1 MSQVVYDCAAVN
13 LFCRVAVNLK
23 TAALQH
29 RNTKDDYLPLTPN
42 ALRIRISTFGFT
54 EVTMS
59 WTGLR
64 KRVLAGECVYGM
76 MIRQARDPGAPAI
89 YAAAG
94 YDFAFIDM
102 EHGNYSMET
111 VADLIRGAKSAGIAP
126 VIRIP
131 HLETHFISRVL
142 DAGAEG
148 IMIPMTS
155 TKEQAEAIVGCSKYT
170 SLGHRGFGTQTGQ
183 TDYKPLKAVEFMKE
197 ANEHTLIIAQIETQ
211 EAVENID
218 AILGVEGIDVGL
230 IGPNDLSISL
240 GIPDQMNSETLL
252 KAIDRVVETAKKRK
266 KATGIHIGNIEAI
279 KKWRSKGMTVLAYS
293 TDVSFQYN
301 ASKSSLEELKRP

>member
-1 MSQVVYDCAAVN
+1 
-13 LFCRVAVNLK
+13 
-23 TAALQH
+23 
-29 RNTKDDYLPLTPN
+29 
-42 ALRIRISTFGFT
+42 
-54 EVTMS
+54 MS
-59 WTGLR
+59 WTSLR
-64 KRVLAGECVYGM
+64 KRVVAGECVYGT
-76 MIRQARDPGAPAI
+76 MIRQARDPGAPVI
-89 YAAAG
+89 YGAAG
-94 YDFAFIDM
+94 YDFFFIDM

-126 VIRIP
+126 VIRVP

-155 TKEQAEAIVGCSKYT
+155 TREQAEAIVRYSKYT
-170 SLGHRGFGTQTGQ
+170 PIGQRGFGTQTGQ

-197 ANEHTLIIAQIETQ
+197 ANDHTLIIAQIETQ
-211 EAVENID
+211 EAVEHID

-240 GIPDQMNSETLL
+240 GIPDQMGSEILM
-252 KAIDRVVETAKKRK
+252 KAIDKVVETGKKRK
-266 KATGIHIGNIEAI
+266 KATGIHIGNVEAI

-301 ASKSSLEELKRP
+301 ASKISLEDLKRS

>member
-1 MSQVVYDCAAVN
+1 MVWAS
-13 LFCRVAVNLK
+13 
-23 TAALQH
+23 
-29 RNTKDDYLPLTPN
+29 
-42 ALRIRISTFGFT
+42 
-54 EVTMS
+54 
-59 WTGLR
+59 LR
-64 KRVLAGECVYGM
+64 KRILAGECGDGT
-76 MIRQARDPGAPAI
+76 MIRQARDPGAPVI
-89 YAAAG
+89 YGAAG
-94 YDFAFIDM
+94 YDFFFIDM

-126 VIRIP
+126 IIRVP

-148 IMIPMTS
+148 IMVPMTS
-155 TKEQAEAIVGCSKYT
+155 TREQAEAIVRYSKYT
-170 SLGHRGFGTQTGQ
+170 PIGQRGFGTQTGQ
-183 TDYKPLKAVEFMKE
+183 TDYKPLKALEFMKE
-197 ANEHTLIIAQIETQ
+197 ANEHTLIIAQIETR
-211 EAVENID
+211 EAVDNIE
-218 AILGVEGIDVGL
+218 AILSIEGIDVGL

-240 GIPDQMNSETLL
+240 GIPDQMNSETLT

-266 KATGIHIGNIEAI
+266 KATGIHIGNIDAI